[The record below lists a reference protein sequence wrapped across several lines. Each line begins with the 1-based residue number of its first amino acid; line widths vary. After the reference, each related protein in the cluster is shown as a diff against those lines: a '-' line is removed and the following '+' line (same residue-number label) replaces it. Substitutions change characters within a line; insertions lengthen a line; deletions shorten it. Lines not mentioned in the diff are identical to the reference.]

1 MGCVNIVHIYYFLW
15 SSGEGC
21 VNIVHIYYFLWS
33 SGEGVCK
40 YSSYILYYSNN
51 SHRVVVG
58 DCRVI
63 VGDGGKVG

>member
-1 MGCVNIVHIYYFLW
+1 MERGCVNIVHIYYFLL

-40 YSSYILYYSNN
+40 YSSYVLFPMEQW
-51 SHRVVVG
+51 R
-58 DCRVI
+58 
-63 VGDGGKVG
+63 GGV